1 MKNIL
6 LTIFIIFFSLSAAQE
21 KIISGKILDL
31 DGNPQAGVEVYSQE
45 NYGNSVLRSDYEG
58 NYSINIKVGETI
70 CFSYVHSDRRRIL
83 RKINSFYKCTDISN
97 TDKII
102 DVQNGYNDTVKI
114 KRRLIPSKYG
124 DNPGFLPTEM
134 RDDGNVYEYY
144 YMEDD
149 EYGYKYWIPID
160 LNLRDR
166 KSFENKFNKE
176 LRHPLEGI
184 YEFKSG
190 EKSYSTAIFL
200 LNKDK
205 SLFLEVMLENDSSY
219 EVGDVVSEIKFDDN
233 KYFNKDLG
241 EVGGESELLFD
252 DENFTIKYPG
262 FSSTGKKIY
271 PSIKTNKKSN
281 SPTVILDESL
291 RIDVEKTIAFLDF
304 LNNSMQG
311 ISVAQSVTEAKRL
324 ANHETNISFGRDG
337 YSKLLTNKENGTQY
351 FTKTAGGE
359 YLYIIE
365 NKIPNNY
372 LGYFIKGGNPVIRI
386 YIFSNSSDFYA
397 KNTITRINTRLLF
410 MRRSDNQK
418 NIKQIEDNFKTAVN
432 NFYLN
437 KCTTGLSNPM
447 VGNQINSMGNILETS
462 YRYDIIGPGLLTDDF
477 KPKADCIPDCQSCY
491 LNLTFG
497 LATSGAEINEGWS
510 KALHIE
516 IADKLL
522 STFSSVSKNMMD
534 ELDYKVRDPKN
545 PNVDIDLREIN
556 TFDLLSMIEFF
567 IEDYKQWGGKLGN
580 QKINAS
586 FEELGGGVI
595 ALAYGMNDDANIKIK
610 VDPIE
615 WRNSSK
621 QKKWYILYHELG
633 HDVLNLEHGNGGK
646 MMFNFADRE
655 YTWEEFVD
663 DKKYMFKSKLK

>member
-1 MKNIL
+1 MKNIF
-6 LTIFIIFFSLSAAQE
+6 LTIFSIFFSLSAAQE
-21 KIISGKILDL
+21 KIISGKILDI

-45 NYGNSVLRSDYEG
+45 NYENLVRSDYEG

-102 DVQNGYNDTVKI
+102 NVQNGYNDTVKI

-134 RDDGNVYEYY
+134 GDDGNVYEYY
-144 YMEDD
+144 FMEDD
-149 EYGYKYWIPID
+149 ENTYKYYIPID

-166 KSFENKFNKE
+166 KSFENKFDKE

-184 YEFKSG
+184 YEFKAG

-200 LNKDK
+200 LNKNK
-205 SLFLEVMLENDSSY
+205 SLFLEVMLENDGSY

-241 EVGGESELLFD
+241 EGGGESELLFD
-252 DENFTIKYPG
+252 KENFIIEYPG
-262 FSSTGKKIY
+262 YTSVGKKIY
-271 PSIKTNKKSN
+271 PSTKTNKQSD
-281 SPTVILDESL
+281 SQHVILDESL
-291 RIDVEKTIAFLDF
+291 RIDAEKTIAFLDF

-351 FTKTAGGE
+351 YIKTPGGE

-386 YIFSNSSDFYA
+386 YIFSNSSNFYA

-462 YRYDIIGPGLLTDDF
+462 YRYDIIGPELLTDDF
-477 KPKADCIPDCQSCY
+477 KPKADCTPNCQSCY

-497 LATSGAEINEGWS
+497 LATSGSEINEGWS

-516 IADKLL
+516 ISDKLL

-534 ELDYKVRDPKN
+534 ELDYKVRDPNN

-556 TFDLLSMIEFF
+556 TFDLRSMIEFF
-567 IEDYKQWGGKLGN
+567 IEDYKKWGGKVGN

-586 FEELGGGVI
+586 FEELGGDVI
-595 ALAYGMNDDANIKIK
+595 ALAYGMNDDSNIKIK
-610 VDPIE
+610 VDPIK